1 MVISPHSNYV
11 FNGSILI
18 QQHLR
23 IIIALS
29 KKIKSVIIQAICI
42 HLSFYKSSRAQAS
55 QAEASLRAKKKKDG
69 VLSKNRVISS
79 SLISVGSFS
88 EQYESLV
95 LSNLCH
101 ISSLP
106 RNWERSKMAIYCS
119 WTHWTRVTSCWGSSL
134 YWQKTIRVW
143 VSSSN
148 KSLSG
153 QSAQWTF
160 FQAFLSS
167 WNI

>member
-1 MVISPHSNYV
+1 MVISPHSKYV

-55 QAEASLRAKKKKDG
+55 QAEASLRAKKKDG

-106 RNWERSKMAIYCS
+106 RN
-119 WTHWTRVTSCWGSSL
+119 
-134 YWQKTIRVW
+134 
-143 VSSSN
+143 
-148 KSLSG
+148 
-153 QSAQWTF
+153 
-160 FQAFLSS
+160 
-167 WNI
+167 